1 MVKTVSITA
10 EGKKDL
16 EKELEELKSRRPE
29 IAEKIATARSY
40 GDLSENEDYTAA
52 RGEQKVVEGRIQ
64 EIEDILLHAK
74 VIKAGKKS
82 KVDMGSVVSLESD
95 GKTSTYT
102 LVGAVEANPL
112 EGKISNESPVGVAIF
127 GKKVGD
133 KVTLPNGKIFKIA
146 TIN

>member
-82 KVDMGSVVSLESD
+82 KVDMGSVVSLVSD

-112 EGKISNESPVGVAIF
+112 EGKISNESPIGVAIF